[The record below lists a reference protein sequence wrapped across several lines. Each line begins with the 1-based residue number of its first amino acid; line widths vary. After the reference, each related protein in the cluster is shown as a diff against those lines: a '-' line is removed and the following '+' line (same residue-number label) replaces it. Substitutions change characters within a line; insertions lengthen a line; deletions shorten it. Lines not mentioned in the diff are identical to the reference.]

1 MKDGSEDSDQD
12 VLVSMAASRRV
23 VEYSKDNRFPFSTAR
38 KSVSVCFDDH
48 DNMTDL
54 DFIYGKIV
62 ERYPALRAEKFY
74 SKVQE
79 ICAIESE
86 AEYIAMLK
94 QACDLLLVSIRE
106 FLQDEEFIHLLH

>member
-1 MKDGSEDSDQD
+1 MKDGESDQD
-12 VLVSMAASRRV
+12 ALVSMAASRRV

-48 DNMTDL
+48 DTMTDL